1 MMTIIAALLPSS
13 VSSYCFV
20 SSNNVRKVKISGDG
34 YFQVAARSCFMYV
47 LSRNSITNWT
57 TQCIGDSVS
66 PILIAFGTILHHLR
80 GTQLNFRSLD
90 SNKSF
95 RQEDNMAKRTSEDNG
110 YVTKTLDYGKV
121 YMDQHKETLEAM
133 IARGQ

>member
-95 RQEDNMAKRTSEDNG
+95 RYANFICT
-110 YVTKTLDYGKV
+110 
-121 YMDQHKETLEAM
+121 
-133 IARGQ
+133 I